1 MDTISVLSSTIKKNS
16 IEIKLNS
23 NKYLNIRLKKLSKKI
38 NIKRNQITFERLKG
52 WKITKHSIYD
62 TNKDKFS
69 IFFINVFANLREVKK
84 WEQPIISD
92 HFSSFNGFLITNI
105 NDTKH
110 YLLKIISEPGFDKPI
125 FTSTI
130 FEKNFLFKSKKN
142 IKFKSFFNK
151 STCSMDIIN
160 SDEGG
165 RFFKNQTRNMICEIK
180 NYKKIELN
188 ENYVWASH
196 NQIIDLIN
204 QNKMTIEARNLFAC
218 CNIDKI
224 H

>member
-1 MDTISVLSSTIKKNS
+1 
-16 IEIKLNS
+16 
-23 NKYLNIRLKKLSKKI
+23 
-38 NIKRNQITFERLKG
+38 
-52 WKITKHSIYD
+52 
-62 TNKDKFS
+62 
-69 IFFINVFANLREVKK
+69 
-84 WEQPIISD
+84 
-92 HFSSFNGFLITNI
+92 
-105 NDTKH
+105 
-110 YLLKIISEPGFDKPI
+110 
-125 FTSTI
+125 
-130 FEKNFLFKSKKN
+130 
-142 IKFKSFFNK
+142 
-151 STCSMDIIN
+151 MDIIN